1 MKLYY
6 APGACSLGIHI
17 LLEEVGKP
25 YESERIKLMDGE
37 QYKDAYVAV
46 NPKSKVP
53 TLERDDGSILTEYGA
68 IAVWLART
76 NPEAKLLPHDP
87 EAEVRCLEA
96 MDYAVGTIH
105 MQGFARI
112 ARPTNFSP
120 NEADKDTV
128 QARGREIYAKG
139 LGILA
144 HKLGS
149 SPWVAGDEFSLG
161 DTAVFYVSSWAPRTG
176 VDLPH
181 PIAQHFARMKERPS
195 VQRMIAAEGLS
206 I

>member
-1 MKLYY
+1 MKLFY

-25 YESERIKLMDGE
+25 FQAERISLKDGE
-37 QYKDAYVAV
+37 QYREAYVAIT
-46 NPKSKVP
+46 PKSKVP
-53 TLERDDGSILTEYGA
+53 ALERDDGSVLTEYGA
-68 IAVWLART
+68 IATWIARM
-76 NPEAKLLPHDP
+76 NPEANLLPHEP
-87 EAEVRCLEA
+87 EAEVRALEA
-96 MDYAVGTIH
+96 MDYAVATIH

-120 NEADKDTV
+120 NEADKETV
-128 QARGREIYAKG
+128 QARGREIFAKG

-144 HKLGS
+144 HKLGDK
-149 SPWVAGDEFSLG
+149 PWVAGDDYSVG
-161 DTAVFYVSSWAPRTG
+161 DTAVFYVSSWAPRAG

-181 PIAQHFARMKERPS
+181 AIAQHFARMKQRPA

>member
-1 MKLYY
+1 MKLYFS
-6 APGACSLGIHI
+6 PGACSLGIHI

-25 YESERIKLMDGE
+25 FTTERVKLMDGE

-68 IAVWLART
+68 IATWLARI

-96 MDYAVGTIH
+96 MDYAVATIH

-112 ARPTNFSP
+112 ARPGNFSP
-120 NEADKDTV
+120 NEADKEVV
-128 QARGREIYAKG
+128 QARGREIFAKG
-139 LGILA
+139 LGIVA
-144 HKLGS
+144 HKLGDK
-149 SPWVAGDEFSLG
+149 PWVAGDEFSIG
-161 DTAVFYVSSWAPRTG
+161 DTAVFYVSSWAPRAG

-181 PIAQHFARMKERPS
+181 AVAQHFARMKQRPA

-206 I
+206 L